1 MNLFLLVPDICFFLF
16 LKHYLTMFGAT
27 FAMPFVLSVPL
38 CFAHDPVVISN
49 VINTIFFASGLA
61 TLLQSTLGVRYVSV
75 GLAKGIF
82 L

>member
-1 MNLFLLVPDICFFLF
+1 
-16 LKHYLTMFGAT
+16 MFGAT

-49 VINTIFFASGLA
+49 VINTIFFASGMA
-61 TLLQSTLGVRYVSV
+61 TLLQSTIGVRYVYQSPILTLLSV
-75 GLAKGIF
+75 LYYYK

>member
-1 MNLFLLVPDICFFLF
+1 MSLFSLVPDICFFLF
-16 LKHYLTMFGAT
+16 QKHYLTMFGAT

-61 TLLQSTLGVRYVSV
+61 TLLQSTLGVRYVLV
-75 GLAKGIF
+75 GYVEEVF